1 MPHHTIVIK
10 EWEIGTHYRLDFPQ
24 QNQTE
29 VIMTFFIGVDL
40 HKTQLTVHV
49 RTEEKIESLDQIR
62 QYPTTP
68 DGYAEFL
75 ARISRYKA
83 AGSDVRIG
91 VESTGNTRFF
101 KNQAE
106 KAGAEVTVI
115 NTLKFKVINESTKKT
130 DRHDASTISEFLSKD
145 MLPESY
151 LCGKETENIRRLL
164 KSRERLVRS
173 TVGQK
178 NEIHALLVSLG
189 LSDELRSLQSKKGRQ
204 RILDTLE
211 PNDDYVLEA
220 QSVKLMFEII
230 ERIEESV
237 KIIEKQLV
245 ELTKDDEMVN
255 RLITIRGCGKI
266 TAWTIRAYTEDI
278 SRFATAKKYAA
289 FCGLV
294 PWVQDSNETIHHGK
308 ITKRGPQEL
317 RTSFV
322 QLVLGIR
329 RCKDTSDWRMMQRY
343 EYMKKN
349 KGSGKSIVAAARKMA
364 EIVWAMLSDKQ
375 DFNAER
381 MKGKY
386 IPVTLAD
393 EALSAMN

>member
-1 MPHHTIVIK
+1 MP
-10 EWEIGTHYRLDFPQ
+10 
-24 QNQTE
+24 
-29 VIMTFFIGVDL
+29 FFIGVDL
-40 HKTQLTVHV
+40 HKTQFTVHV
-49 RTEEKIESLDQIR
+49 RTEEGSESLDQIR
-62 QYPTTP
+62 QHPTTP

-75 ARISRYKA
+75 ARIGRYKA
-83 AGSDVRIG
+83 TGSEVKIG

-101 KNQAE
+101 KNRVE

-115 NTLKFKVINESTKKT
+115 NTLKFKVINESAKKT

-145 MLPESY
+145 MLLESY

-173 TVGQK
+173 AVGQK

-189 LSDELRSLQSKKGRQ
+189 LPDELRSLQSKKGRR
-204 RILDTLE
+204 RILDALE
-211 PNDDYVLEA
+211 SNNDCVLEA

-237 KIIEKQLV
+237 KMIEKQLV
-245 ELTKDDEMVN
+245 ELTKEDEMVS
-255 RLITIRGCGKI
+255 RLLTICGCGKI
-266 TAWTIRAYTEDI
+266 TAWTIRAYTEDM
-278 SRFATAKKYAA
+278 SRFASAKKYAA

-294 PWVQDSNETIHHGK
+294 PWVQDSNKTIRHGR

-317 RTSFV
+317 RTCFV

-329 RCKDTSDWRMMQRY
+329 RCKDTSGWRMMQRY
-343 EYMKKN
+343 EYMKTN

-364 EIVWAMLSDKQ
+364 EIVWAMLSDKK
-375 DFNAER
+375 DFDAQK
-381 MKGKY
+381 MIGKY
-386 IPVTLAD
+386 KPMTLAEEVFD
-393 EALSAMN
+393 AMN